1 MDDYMQ
7 TSTMGAQWEGI
18 VLLFMAQLHD
28 ELVGDFDSTLKNQIH
43 LYIFIAFQRYI
54 WDYGPYI
61 DQYVSGVLQPLRGIG
76 LG

>member
-1 MDDYMQ
+1 MDDQMQ

-18 VLLFMAQLHD
+18 VVLAQLHD
-28 ELVGDFDSTLKNQIH
+28 ELVGDFDSTEIFQIH

-61 DQYVSGVLQPLRGIG
+61 DQCVSGMFQPLRSIG
-76 LG
+76 LV